1 MLSADQ
7 VQELLEAC
15 GAILRGHF
23 ALTSGVHSPAYVQSS
38 LMVGDPV
45 LGQRLAR
52 AVASGPWRS
61 GTTCVLGP
69 TLGGVILAY
78 EVARTLGVR
87 AVYAERLQGVL
98 HLARGFDLTSAD
110 RVLVVEDVVIT
121 GGTVQEL
128 LQLVTHRG
136 AEVTGVG
143 VLVDRAAGPLD
154 FGVPYHVLTK
164 LQVPVWG
171 PDQCPLCRQGQP
183 LTRPRHGRL

>member
-1 MLSADQ
+1 MLNADQ

-23 ALTSGVHSPAYVQSS
+23 SLTSGAHSPVYVQSS
-38 LMVGDPV
+38 LIVGDPV

-52 AVASGPWRS
+52 AVSSGPWRS
-61 GTTCVLGP
+61 GTTCVLGSV
-69 TLGGVILAY
+69 LGGIILAY

-98 HLARGFDLTSAD
+98 HLARGFDLTAAD
-110 RVLVVEDVVIT
+110 RVLVVDDVVIT
-121 GGTVQEL
+121 GGTIHEL
-128 LQLVTHRG
+128 LQLVSSRG

-143 VLVDRAAGPLD
+143 VLVDRAEGPLE
-154 FGVPYHVLTK
+154 FGVPYHVLAK
-164 LQVPVWG
+164 LQVPSWS
-171 PDQCPLCRQGQP
+171 PDVCPLCRQGRP

>member
-1 MLSADQ
+1 MLSPDQ

-23 ALTSGVHSPAYVQSS
+23 SLTSGSHSPVYVQSS

-69 TLGGVILAY
+69 ALGGAILAY

-98 HLARGFDLTSAD
+98 HLARGFDLSPAD
-110 RVLVVEDVVIT
+110 RVLVVEDVITT
-121 GGTVQEL
+121 GGTVLEL
-128 LQLVTHRG
+128 LQLVARRG
-136 AEVTGVG
+136 AEVSGVG
-143 VLVDRAAGPLD
+143 VLVDRAGGPLE
-154 FGVPYHVLTK
+154 FGVPYLALTQ
-164 LQVPVWG
+164 LLSPTWS
-171 PDQCPLCRQGQP
+171 PAECPLCRQGVP